1 MDRETQLIE
10 ITEADRALALAASV
24 PELTDLH
31 DKFTTAKTWAKT
43 RGLGVDAENKAAE
56 YILRTERKIGAE
68 LIRMLEAG
76 ERAQHGGGTP
86 GQEGF
91 SKLGLPTLAELLGGQ
106 DDKSTVR
113 DNAAAWQRLARM
125 PEDVFET
132 MLAEVKATRE
142 RIAKINFYAASRPV
156 RIDDPAPE
164 RPDTLGYA
172 LLQEAANDLLGWQV
186 DDAGVGSAT
195 ENKLLRLAT
204 DELAQVG
211 LLLKALITA
220 YNEAKVRP
228 AGGGR

>member
-76 ERAQHGGGTP
+76 ERQTVGRPEIESSRLDSLPNRAT
-86 GQEGF
+86 
-91 SKLGLPTLAELLGGQ
+91 LGVDSNQA
-106 DDKSTVR
+106 R
-113 DNAAAWQRLARM
+113 DWQRLARM

>member
-1 MDRETQLIE
+1 MGRTNELIE

-76 ERAQHGGGTP
+76 ERRGEGGDQFDTTSPSPASGVP
-86 GQEGF
+86 
-91 SKLGLPTLAELLGGQ
+91 SLSDLGVEHHDAT
-106 DDKSTVR
+106 
-113 DNAAAWQRLARM
+113 NWQRLARM

-156 RIDDPAPE
+156 GIDDPAPE

-211 LLLKALITA
+211 LLLKALIVA